1 MATPLTIEPLTKES
15 FAPYGDVIEASGEA
29 DFMINDG
36 AAGRFHALC
45 KVDAGVSG
53 GTPAISIFR
62 ATRPAWP
69 VQLTLLERHPLGSQA
84 FMPLS
89 NHDWLA
95 VVADPVA
102 KPSINNIRIFRA
114 RGSQGVQY
122 ARGTWHHPLVIL
134 EPAQDF
140 LVVDRCVFGDG
151 DTNNLEE
158 YPLPGNG
165 ITLEIE
171 P

>member
-1 MATPLTIEPLTKES
+1 MNPHPKIQPLTKEA
-15 FAPYGDVIEASGEA
+15 FAPFGDVIEASGDA

-36 AAGRFHALC
+36 AAGRYHALC
-45 KVDAGVSG
+45 KVDAEFKG

-62 ATRPAWP
+62 AKRPAWP
-69 VQLTLLERHPLGSQA
+69 VRLTLLERHPLGSQA

-89 NHDWLA
+89 NHEWLA
-95 VVADPVA
+95 VVADPVD
-102 KPSINNIRIFRA
+102 KPTVDNIHIFRA
-114 RGSQGVQY
+114 TGNQGVQY

-134 EPAQDF
+134 EPIQNF

-158 YPLPGNG
+158 CALPNG
-165 ITLEIE
+165 GLALELG
-171 P
+171 

>member
-1 MATPLTIEPLTKES
+1 MVGSPKIEPLTKEA
-15 FAPYGDVIEASGEA
+15 FQPFGDVIEATGDA

-36 AAGRFHALC
+36 AAGRYHALAN
-45 KVDAGVSG
+45 VDAGLKG

-62 ATRPAWP
+62 ATRTVWP
-69 VQLTLLERHPLGSQA
+69 TRLYLMERHPLGSQA

-89 NHDWLA
+89 HHDWLA
-95 VVADPVA
+95 VVADPVE
-102 KPSINNIRIFRA
+102 KPTVDDLRVFRA
-114 RGSQGVQY
+114 SGRQGVQY

-134 EPAQDF
+134 VPEQDF
-140 LVVDRCVFGDG
+140 LVVDRCVIGDG

-158 YPLPGNG
+158 VLLDGGGFELN
-165 ITLEIE
+165 LE